1 MPAFLLLQKF
11 GCADLDDLHQLS
23 AFYRQHGV
31 LCNDPRKL
39 LCDQRQGYDEQEEI
53 LRLLREAANKQEGG
67 AIGVD
72 ITECALIARKLS
84 ILPRVVESI
93 AC

>member
-11 GCADLDDLHQLS
+11 DCADLDDLHQLS

-39 LCDQRQGYDEQEEI
+39 VYDQRHGYDEQEEI
-53 LRLLREAANKQEGG
+53 LRLLKEAAKKQESG

-72 ITECALIARKLS
+72 IIECARIAQKLY